1 MNIIWDTRVLI
12 KAAILAATGL
22 FVLLLSMVETF
33 QFGGWKWVV
42 LVLSSLIVFGAGWRF
57 HRDAYQSAKTL
68 SANMNTL
75 ISIGTTSAWVWSV
88 VAIFRDTNLYFETAA
103 IVVLLVL
110 LGRFLE
116 QRSLAN
122 TRSTI
127 AKMGEMMPKK
137 VLLENGE
144 EINIRDL
151 KEGMNFKTR
160 EGEFIAA
167 DGTVVAGEAALDT
180 SMLTGEPLHQQASIG
195 SSVIGSTIVAKGT
208 LTIEATH
215 TGNAT
220 FHSYILRLVEE
231 AEGSALPVQK
241 LVDKVSKF
249 FTYAVLGIAAATI
262 GIWLGTG
269 SIVIEGLE
277 AGISVLIIACPCAL
291 GLATP
296 IAITTATGRGAQQ
309 GILLKNTNVLEAVK
323 NIDIA
328 AFDKTGTLTEG
339 KIQIEKILLDPDL
352 NSNGSSITERE
363 LMNTALALE
372 SQSIHPIAIAI
383 TSAQKMQA
391 DISNGSNG
399 ILPDI
404 QNFQN
409 HPGLGVTADLGIN
422 GSLKIAQNTKAAIGR
437 PELFEA
443 IPEKLLEAEL
453 TARKDGNIAVYCGA
467 SSKAWGLIVL
477 SDVLRDEAA
486 PVIEEFKKQ
495 EIKTVMI
502 TGDSKPAAELIAA
515 RLGIDEVHAE
525 VLPDQKAA
533 LIRSL
538 QNSAFIAGGK
548 KYEGDAQSK
557 EGAGDEGNKESK
569 GKPQEKKSRVL
580 MVGDGT
586 NDAAALTTA
595 DLAVAIGSGTEA
607 AIESADIALTGKDLR
622 GVLTALGLAK
632 KTRRIIVSNIFWA
645 FFYNA
650 SAIPLAAVG
659 LLNPIIAA
667 GAMSFSSLFVVLNSA
682 RLRGYKSVK
691 I

>member
-1 MNIIWDTRVLI
+1 MPIP
-12 KAAILAATGL
+12 AAP
-22 FVLLLSMVETF
+22 
-33 QFGGWKWVV
+33 
-42 LVLSSLIVFGAGWRF
+42 
-57 HRDAYQSAKTL
+57 
-68 SANMNTL
+68 
-75 ISIGTTSAWVWSV
+75 
-88 VAIFRDTNLYFETAA
+88 
-103 IVVLLVL
+103 
-110 LGRFLE
+110 
-116 QRSLAN
+116 
-122 TRSTI
+122 I

-167 DGTVVAGEAALDT
+167 DGTVIAGEAALDT
-180 SMLTGEPLHQQASIG
+180 SMLTGEPLHQQASSG

-208 LTIEATH
+208 LTIKATH
-215 TGNAT
+215 TGDAT

-363 LMNTALALE
+363 LMDTALALE

-391 DISNGSNG
+391 DISNSPNG

-422 GSLKIAQNTKAAIGR
+422 GNLKIAQNTKAAIGR

-515 RLGIDEVHAE
+515 RLGVDEVHAE

-533 LIRSL
+533 LIKSL
-538 QNSAFIAGGK
+538 QNST
-548 KYEGDAQSK
+548 E
-557 EGAGDEGNKESK
+557 E
-569 GKPQEKKSRVL
+569 KSRVL